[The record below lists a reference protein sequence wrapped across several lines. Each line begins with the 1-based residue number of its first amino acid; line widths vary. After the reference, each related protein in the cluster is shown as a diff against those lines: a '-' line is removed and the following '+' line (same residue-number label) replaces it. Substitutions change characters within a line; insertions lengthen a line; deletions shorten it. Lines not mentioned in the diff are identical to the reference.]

1 MELNKKKKIILGIIF
16 ILIIL
21 IAVLIFFLS
30 HKNSN
35 GILFRKT
42 YVNNAWDHKDYGY
55 VIYSNGII
63 KEYDNINKTRKLRK
77 GKLTESELKELK
89 QLSVKVEDE
98 YVKDTKRK
106 MFDAGLSVY
115 EIYNTKSHKWIV
127 LRKFGDEM
135 GSNDSEESQKI
146 LELTQKLYEKY
157 IEQ

>member
-1 MELNKKKKIILGIIF
+1 MDIKLNYIVIA
-16 ILIIL
+16 ILIIRFF
-21 IAVLIFFLS
+21 IIIIFMM
-30 HKNSN
+30 N

-127 LRKFGDEM
+127 LRKLGDEM